1 MAQSS
6 RGPRRLY
13 RNKMVDE
20 RGLTEAPV
28 VGEDRVRDSGGGE
41 KSSYNRQMAWRIEKQ
56 ANGKFAIYSTRL
68 DDYVLIDAD
77 PLDVAQIYAEK
88 GVRVY
93 LASARMQ
100 LARET
105 PVSTSGEAKIA
116 ASRERGSVPRED
128 PSTPIGVTGFPLGD
142 LGEE

>member
-1 MAQSS
+1 
-6 RGPRRLY
+6 
-13 RNKMVDE
+13 
-20 RGLTEAPV
+20 
-28 VGEDRVRDSGGGE
+28 
-41 KSSYNRQMAWRIEKQ
+41 MAWRIEKQ

-68 DDYVLIDAD
+68 DDYVMIDAD

-105 PVSTSGEAKIA
+105 PVSVAGEAKIA
-116 ASRERGSVPRED
+116 ASRESGSVPRED